1 GGDCGITGKNDAEDF
16 LHLLGAMEILH
27 FTAEDQDTI
36 YRLLSCVLHLG
47 NVYFQRYEVPP
58 PSPASLPSDAD
69 GQEVATV
76 VSAQEIRVVAELLQ
90 VSPEGL
96 QKSITFKIT

>member
-1 GGDCGITGKNDAEDF
+1 
-16 LHLLGAMEILH
+16 
-27 FTAEDQDTI
+27 DTI

-47 NVYFQRYEVPP
+47 NVYFQRYE
-58 PSPASLPSDAD
+58 AD